1 MSWWRMLKS
10 LASFLK
16 ALVLRYEQNYDTLP
30 KTMLP
35 IYLTHPSVFCVCD
48 ERYMNGLGSK
58 SM

>member
-1 MSWWRMLKS
+1 MLKS
-10 LASFLK
+10 RASFLK
-16 ALVLRYEQNYDTLP
+16 ALVLRYEQNCDTLP

-35 IYLTHPSVFCVCD
+35 TYDYLTHPSVFCVCD